1 MEPTTRT
8 NDATSVRTSFL
19 VAGKEQRSIIFY
31 RALRASFTSR
41 YPSCGIS
48 HVATRPKTE
57 LFDVD
62 YEGATN
68 GHERSSRGIK
78 RSYMLN
84 KWIPLSLRRAE
95 TSGIKLRVKYPRCS
109 HRSHCARH
117 SRVSRNFQSNVWNA
131 RGHLHRMPR
140 RGNNAWPQG
149 SKGILSRVSSSFPF
163 PPPLTATV
171 VAGRGVSARR
181 AFLKAPSYP

>member
-1 MEPTTRT
+1 
-8 NDATSVRTSFL
+8 
-19 VAGKEQRSIIFY
+19 
-31 RALRASFTSR
+31 
-41 YPSCGIS
+41 
-48 HVATRPKTE
+48 
-57 LFDVD
+57 
-62 YEGATN
+62 
-68 GHERSSRGIK
+68 
-78 RSYMLN
+78 MLN

-149 SKGILSRVSSSFPF
+149 SKGILSRVSSSSFPF

-171 VAGRGVSARR
+171 VAGRGGGGVSARR
-181 AFLKAPSYP
+181 AFLKAPSYPWHTNNGCGIKGPPGSRIRLSYTQCRHIWFTSLLAFLDSFPRQPPGI